1 MNLQV
6 NQRIPLKIKRMGI
19 NGEGIGFYQKTL
31 VFVPGALK
39 GEEIYCQ
46 ITDVKRNFVQAKLL
60 KINKESKFR
69 VQPACEIYQACG
81 GCQIMHLRYD
91 KQLDFK
97 QDLLLQ
103 ALKKFKPAG
112 YEHFDI
118 RPTIGMDQPTHYRAK
133 LQFQTRSFKGK
144 VTAGL
149 YAEGSHRLIGI
160 TDCLVQDEVTQT
172 IINAV
177 SDLLTKH
184 RIPIYNE
191 RREQGIRTV
200 MVRRARQTGQVQLI
214 FVTSCQV
221 NLTRL
226 IEQLTKQ
233 FPAIVTVA
241 LNWNQSKS
249 SEIYGERTEILWG
262 QEAISEA
269 VLDYEFSLSPRAF
282 YQLNPQQTEVLYGE
296 AVKALDIDGTEHL
309 IDAYCGVGTIGF
321 AFARKVQSVRGMD
334 IIPEAIED
342 AKKNA
347 ARMGLTNTHYE
358 AGKAEEIIPKWYQ
371 EGYRA
376 DALVV
381 DPPRTGLDEKLL
393 KTILKFK
400 PAKMVYVSCNVSTL
414 ARDLVEL
421 TKAYK
426 VEYIQSVDMFPHTA
440 RTETVALLS
449 KLNVDKHISVEV
461 ELDELDLTS
470 AESKATYAQIKEYI
484 LEKFGLKVSAL
495 YIAQIKKKCGI
506 ELRENYNKS
515 KKEKQV
521 IPQCTPEKEEAIM
534 DALRHFTERTTS
546 KA

>member
-46 ITDVKRNFVQAKLL
+46 VTAVKRNFVQAKLL

-69 VQPACEIYQACG
+69 VQPACDIYQACG

-97 QDLLLQ
+97 QDLLQQ

-112 YEHFDI
+112 YEHYTI
-118 RPTIGMDQPTHYRAK
+118 LPTIGMDQPKHYRAK
-133 LQFQTRSFKGK
+133 LQFQTRSFKGQVK
-144 VTAGL
+144 AGL
-149 YAEGSHRLIGI
+149 YAENSHRLIAI
-160 TDCLVQDEVTQT
+160 SDCRVQDEETQA

-177 SDLLTKH
+177 ANLLTKH

-191 RREQGIRTV
+191 RKEQGIRTV

-226 IEQLTKQ
+226 IADLREQ
-233 FPAIVTVA
+233 FPSIVTIA
-241 LNWNQSKS
+241 LNWNKQKTSD
-249 SEIYGERTEILWG
+249 IYGEKTEILWG
-262 QEAISEA
+262 EEAIDEA

-296 AVKALDIDGTEHL
+296 AVKALDIDGDEHL

-321 AFARKVQSVRGMD
+321 AFARRVKSIRGMD

-342 AKKNA
+342 AKANA
-347 ARMGLTNTHYE
+347 KKLGLTNAHYE
-358 AGKAEEIIPKWYQ
+358 AGKAEEIIPRWYR

-393 KTILKFK
+393 ATILEYR
-400 PAKMVYVSCNVSTL
+400 PAKIAYVSCNVSTL
-414 ARDLVEL
+414 ARDLVQL
-421 TKAYK
+421 SKAYQ
-426 VEYIQSVDMFPHTA
+426 VDYIQSVDMFPHTA
-440 RTETVALLS
+440 RTEAVVKLS
-449 KLNVDKHISVEV
+449 KRDINHH
-461 ELDELDLTS
+461 
-470 AESKATYAQIKEYI
+470 
-484 LEKFGLKVSAL
+484 
-495 YIAQIKKKCGI
+495 
-506 ELRENYNKS
+506 R
-515 KKEKQV
+515 
-521 IPQCTPEKEEAIM
+521 
-534 DALRHFTERTTS
+534 
-546 KA
+546 

>member
-160 TDCLVQDEVTQT
+160 TDCLVQDEETQT
-172 IINAV
+172 IINTV

-296 AVKALDIDGTEHL
+296 AVKALDLKGDENL

-334 IIPEAIED
+334 IIPEAIQD
-342 AKKNA
+342 ARKNA
-347 ARMGLTNTHYE
+347 DRLGLKNTHYE
-358 AGKAEEIIPKWYQ
+358 TGKAEEIIPKWYE

-421 TKAYK
+421 TKAYQ

-440 RTETVALLS
+440 RTEAVVKLS
-449 KLNVDKHISVEV
+449 KRDINHHIDLEINEEDLKDISVKK
-461 ELDELDLTS
+461 D
-470 AESKATYAQIKEYI
+470 ATYSEIKDYVFR
-484 LEKFGLKVSAL
+484 KFELKVSTL
-495 YIAQIKKKCGI
+495 NIAQVKRKLGI
-506 ELRENYNKS
+506 IERENYNHS
-515 KKEKQV
+515 KKENQRVPNCPPK
-521 IPQCTPEKEEAIM
+521 KEQAII
-534 DALRHFTERTTS
+534 DALTWFGMIE
-546 KA
+546 